1 VIELASKI
9 GLFSFSA
16 VEVTH
21 ILVSVITISLAFSL
35 FKGDNYVFDPNYF
48 LVVLIAVGSA
58 FILHELGHRT
68 VARSYGVHS
77 EYRAWTWGLF
87 LAILMAFVTRGAF
100 VFAAPGAVYIFGRV
114 SREQNGKISIAGP
127 LTNLLVALAFL
138 ALFFITPYKELCAT
152 AAYVNVLLGS
162 FNMLPFGPLDGTK
175 IAAWNSR
182 AWGLL
187 FAGFL
192 ALFLAMA
199 FV

>member
-1 VIELASKI
+1 L
-9 GLFSFSA
+9 
-16 VEVTH
+16 H

-35 FKGDNYVFDPNYF
+35 FKGELGFDPNYF
-48 LVVLIAVGSA
+48 VVVLVAVGSA

-68 VARSYGVHS
+68 VARHFGVHS

-87 LAILMAFVTRGAF
+87 LAILMAFVTRGGF

-114 SREQNGKISIAGP
+114 TREQNGKISIAGP
-127 LTNLLVALAFL
+127 LMNLVLAVLFL
-138 ALFFITPYKELCAT
+138 ALFFVTPAKELCAT

-162 FNMLPFGPLDGTK
+162 FNLLPFGPLDGTK
-175 IAAWNSR
+175 IVAWSSR

-192 ALFLAMA
+192 ALFFAMA